1 MCVPQPEEKVIT
13 SKFLSLRHM
22 AECAWAVSWDLFFP
36 PGMLILSQWS
46 PGNNKYL
53 TVHPETSLEI
63 RTIVINLILG
73 AKDWKWCFSNF
84 VQSASLQKR
93 CRALFIKGSSY
104 KQSKQFLGFSV
115 YALAICDWLDLRRL
129 RRNMTQLSWDFLL
142 SHRWRR
148 SRSFI
153 LKPTP

>member
-46 PGNNKYL
+46 PSNNKYL

-153 LKPTP
+153 LKPTS